1 MDFFSFN
8 RYHCN
13 NYNNDISINIYFG
26 RKTSLSGSECVRM
39 MEEEAEKEILFS
51 VFFSPQVVSFISFV
65 VCLDLKGGDRLQALF
80 SPG

>member
-1 MDFFSFN
+1 
-8 RYHCN
+8 
-13 NYNNDISINIYFG
+13 
-26 RKTSLSGSECVRM
+26 M

-80 SPG
+80 SPR

>member
-1 MDFFSFN
+1 MRTSFKWIFILLLN
-8 RYHCN
+8 VIV
-13 NYNNDISINIYFG
+13 ISIHLYFG

-80 SPG
+80 SPR